1 MLKEYQK
8 STEFLTSTLNETNEK
23 ARKLLE
29 NQLKKAASPH
39 RELLEVTLDMVNELI
54 QFQEATNESV
64 AIQGFLM
71 KLIEEQADS
80 TRTIQNL

>member
-1 MLKEYQK
+1 
-8 STEFLTSTLNETNEK
+8 
-23 ARKLLE
+23 
-29 NQLKKAASPH
+29 
-39 RELLEVTLDMVNELI
+39 MVNELI